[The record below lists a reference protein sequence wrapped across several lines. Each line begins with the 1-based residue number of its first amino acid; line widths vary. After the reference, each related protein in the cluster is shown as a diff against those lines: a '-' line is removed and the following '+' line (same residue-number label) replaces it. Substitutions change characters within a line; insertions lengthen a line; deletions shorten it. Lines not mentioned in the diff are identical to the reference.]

1 MSSSVPHPAAAAIVP
16 AAGASRRMGR
26 PKLLL
31 PYGDGTVLGA
41 LIAAL
46 RAAGVSQIVI
56 VAAAGDA
63 AMRAWCAAAIAAAA
77 ATDAACLTVALNAAP
92 ERGMLSSILAG
103 LAALGGAGT
112 LASGRATLLVCPGDL
127 PALRPGTVV
136 ELLRRREAA
145 GAGLAVPIHRGR
157 RGHPLAIAPA
167 LVPEIESLDP
177 GRGLRQLLDLHS
189 DDLLTVEVD
198 DPGCVAD
205 LDTPEDYE
213 RLRAGSGT
221 SLPG

>member
-1 MSSSVPHPAAAAIVP
+1 MSVDALGQPAAAIVP

-31 PYGDGTVLGA
+31 PYGGDTVLGA
-41 LIAAL
+41 LVGAL
-46 RAAGVSQIVI
+46 REAGVSPIVV
-56 VAAAGDA
+56 VAAADDA
-63 AMRAWCAAAIAAAA
+63 EMRAWCTTAAAA
-77 ATDAACLTVALNAAP
+77 ATPAGELRVALNAAP
-92 ERGMLSSILAG
+92 EHGMLSSILAG

-112 LASGRATLLVCPGDL
+112 LAGGRATLLVCPGDL

-145 GAGLAVPIHRGR
+145 GAGLAVPVHRGR
-157 RGHPLAIAPA
+157 RGHPLAVAPA
-167 LVPEIESLDP
+167 LVPEIESLHP
-177 GRGLRQLLDLHS
+177 GRGLRQLLDLHPGE
-189 DDLLTVEVD
+189 LLTVEVD

-213 RLRAGSGT
+213 RLHAGSGPPL
-221 SLPG
+221 SG

>member
-1 MSSSVPHPAAAAIVP
+1 MSSSVPHPTAAAIVP

-31 PYGDGTVLGA
+31 PYGEGTVLGA
-41 LIAAL
+41 LVGAL
-46 RAAGVSQIVI
+46 RVAGVSPIVV

-63 AMRAWCAAAIAAAA
+63 EVRAWCAAAITAA
-77 ATDAACLTVALNAAP
+77 ATTDAAGLAVALNAAP

-103 LAALGGAGT
+103 LAALGGPGRLAG
-112 LASGRATLLVCPGDL
+112 GRATLLVCPADL
-127 PALRPGTVV
+127 PALCPDTVV

-145 GAGLAVPIHRGR
+145 GVGLAVPVYRGR
-157 RGHPLAIAPA
+157 RGHPLAVAPA

-177 GRGLRQLLDLHS
+177 GRGLRQLLDLHPG
-189 DDLLTVEVD
+189 DLLSVEVD

-205 LDTPEDYE
+205 LDTPEDYD
-213 RLRAGSGT
+213 RLCTGGGT
-221 SLPG
+221 SRAI